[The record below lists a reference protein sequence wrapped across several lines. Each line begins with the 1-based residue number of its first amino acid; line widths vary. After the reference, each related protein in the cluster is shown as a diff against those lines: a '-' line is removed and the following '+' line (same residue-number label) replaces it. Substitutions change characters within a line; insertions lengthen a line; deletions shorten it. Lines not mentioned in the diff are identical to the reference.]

1 MGYSELQAGGDEGV
15 KESVDYKK
23 KLDDL
28 TRSIDSLKSDVND
41 GDPGSKESMNKDLD
55 VSFFARFT
63 SYIENPD
70 SEEVKTNLVNSITE
84 LLSAH
89 KNEENFEENFKS
101 YIELAKI
108 LGINLEQI
116 WEQNQKSIEKSV
128 HKKPDELKFQWKMN
142 EIAKPTDEQRNHR
155 TFYSKIDKGVQEDEQ
170 SEIEKCESKVSN
182 FLEIINWLLNAWLED
197 EIKNNLLELKEN
209 LENILNVMLNPD
221 QSNTRALQNFI
232 YFNLDED
239 KKKQF
244 EADNH
249 YKNNNFDGQFGVKTL
264 EWLKVIM
271 DKIDSYIADVR
282 KYLEEIQKAEE
293 NKNNEAINEALNSL
307 WNKELT
313 FQKWGTA
320 DDFIN
325 SLNLPDW
332 CVDFAD
338 EKEKAKLNED
348 WKQDIILKVKKWDT
362 TEDVVVKV
370 NLVSEDVDNK
380 KQESIDKTPFDYNGN
395 KYLVMDNSSELVWRL
410 NIPWVAF
417 YSNEPSSDGEIVDG
431 LGEWNTKWVPEA
443 GDYSCKMVFNDKFG
457 QQNIYEIT
465 VDQFWNICPVARNFK
480 SGSEVVFENLKSGPN
495 YLYNKLPMMYKN
507 NPNVE
512 IWWNGD
518 DYYIGFKWTDRYL
531 TIEPMTI
538 DWYWLKDWEGKVD
551 LTDSLSFL
559 LFINFLRNSS
569 QIDNIDFKWDEPDLK
584 LEDNKLF
591 VRVDGKS
598 NKGERWYEIDKN
610 RFWLPEDPGVLRRF
624 VRYNNHEDWND
635 NWDVKIPNKYYSP
648 VSLH

>member
-155 TFYSKIDKGVQEDEQ
+155 TFYSNIDIGVQDDEQ

>member
-155 TFYSKIDKGVQEDEQ
+155 TFYSNIDIGVQDDEQ

-239 KKKQF
+239 KKKQY